1 MVHWFEEPFALV
13 PTPLAKLPEGEK
25 PDVFNDVAT
34 GKGASTTPLD
44 DWFRH

>member
-1 MVHWFEEPFALV
+1 MVHWFEEPFALI

-34 GKGASTTPLD
+34 GKSSPRLLD
-44 DWFRH
+44 DLLRH